1 MKNKSEKSD
10 YNKYQ
15 PVRNYIFLQYVIIS
29 TPFSFSRDYF
39 CEAE

>member
-15 PVRNYIFLQYVIIS
+15 QNYIFLQYVIIS
-29 TPFSFSRDYF
+29 TPFSLSRNYF